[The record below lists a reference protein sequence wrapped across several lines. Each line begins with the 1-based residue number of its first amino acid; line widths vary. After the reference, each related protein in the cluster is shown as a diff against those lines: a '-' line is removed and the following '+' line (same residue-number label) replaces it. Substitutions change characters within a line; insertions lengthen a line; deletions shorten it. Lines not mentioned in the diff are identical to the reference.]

1 MGLRGGRGR
10 PFASP
15 AVAVASVALLI
26 MALGCGVGPDSVTAP
41 TWAGDVAAILYR
53 HCASCHR
60 PGSAAPFSLLTYD
73 DARRRARLVA
83 EVVERGLMPPFLPE
97 RDYGSFRDARGLTAG
112 EARTLVDWSRSGAP
126 AGELA
131 RAPAPPVFRDGFE
144 LGDPDLVVEMPR
156 AFELAADGPDV
167 YRNFLVPLA
176 LAPGARVRALELDP
190 GNRAVV
196 HHAAILAD
204 TTGTARQLE
213 GGDPQPGYDEM
224 VGGIAPGGHFAG
236 WTPGRGAIQL
246 EPGMPWA
253 VEEGTDLVL
262 QLHLMPSG
270 RPETVRAR
278 VGLWLTEEPVVRR
291 PVLVHLLATTLDI
304 PAGESGYTARDE
316 LELPV
321 EVEAFSVYPH
331 AHYLGREVKAWGE
344 RPDGATVPLLWI
356 KRWSFEWQDEYRYT
370 EPLRLPAG
378 SRLRL
383 DLVYDNSA
391 ANLANPSDPPRRVL
405 WGPSS
410 RDEMGDLW
418 IKVVPLREE
427 DRGRLE
433 ESLRSHERDRFRRG
447 YQLRFEVDP
456 ADAEAHAR
464 LGIGLVQDGRH
475 ADALPHLEAALEQR
489 PGAWDLNYNL
499 GVALTVL
506 GRSSEARRRFETA
519 LRADP
524 TDSRTHNAL
533 AGVLFAQGEL
543 EPAIEHYR
551 RAVDLRASSADLR
564 SNLGLALQRAGD
576 ATGAEASYREAL
588 RLDPRH
594 AMAQLNYGGLLSE
607 LGRHDEAVA
616 MLEELLERE
625 PERFDAHVNLARSLA
640 RTGRYQDAERHLRRA
655 LEQRPEGGEVH
666 YLLGLTLARLGRLD
680 ESIEALEAAVR
691 FEPDHPLARQDLL
704 EVRAVAER
712 RRKQGF

>member
-1 MGLRGGRGR
+1 VALV
-10 PFASP
+10 ALS
-15 AVAVASVALLI
+15 AVAA
-26 MALGCGVGPDSVTAP
+26 GCGNRSGAAAGP
-41 TWAGDVAAILYR
+41 TWAGDVAAVLYR
-53 HCASCHR
+53 HCAQCHR

-73 DARRRARLVA
+73 DARQRARLVG

-97 RDYGSFRDARGLTAG
+97 RDYGNFRDAPRLTEDEVRAVVEWG
-112 EARTLVDWSRSGAP
+112 RSGAP

-131 RAPAPPVFRDGFE
+131 LAPAPPVFRDGFE
-144 LGDPDLVVEMPR
+144 LGDPDLIVEMPR
-156 AFELAADGPDV
+156 AFELPSDGPDV

-176 LAPGARVRALELDP
+176 LAPGTRVRALELDP

-204 TTGTARQLE
+204 STGTARQLDGKE
-213 GGDPQPGYDEM
+213 PQPGYDEM
-224 VGGIAPGGHFAG
+224 VGGVAPGGHFAG

-270 RPETVRAR
+270 RPETVKAR
-278 VGLWLTEEPVVRR
+278 VGLWLTDEPVVRR

-304 PAGESGYTARDE
+304 PAGEGGYTARDE
-316 LELPV
+316 LALPV

-331 AHYLGREVKAWGE
+331 AHYLGREVKAWVE
-344 RPDGATVPLLWI
+344 RPDGRTEPLLWI

-391 ANLANPSDPPRRVL
+391 ANLANPSDPPRRVV

-410 RDEMGDLW
+410 RDEMGDVW

-433 ESLRSHERDRFRRG
+433 ETSRSHERERFRQG
-447 YQLRFEVDP
+447 YQLRVEVDP
-456 ADAEAHAR
+456 GDAEAHAR
-464 LGIGLVQDGRH
+464 LGIGLVQDGLH
-475 ADALPHLEAALEQR
+475 ADALPHLEAALEER
-489 PGAWDLNYNL
+489 PDTWDLNYNL

-506 GRSSEARRRFETA
+506 GRRSEARERFETA

-533 AGVLFAQGEL
+533 AGALLAQGEL
-543 EPAIEHYR
+543 DRAIEHYR

-564 SNLGLALQRAGD
+564 SNLGLALQQAGD
-576 ATGAEASYREAL
+576 AAGAEASYREAL

-607 LGRHDEAVA
+607 LGRHDQAVA
-616 MLEELLERE
+616 LLEELLERD

-640 RTGRYQDAERHLRRA
+640 RTGRYQEAEGHLRQA
-655 LEQRPEGGEVH
+655 LAQNPDAGEVH

-680 ESIEALEAAVR
+680 EAIAALEAAVR
-691 FEPDHPLARQDLL
+691 YQPDNELARHDLL
-704 EVRAVAER
+704 EVRTVAER
-712 RRKQGF
+712 RGNRGF